1 MILFGIRLKAL
12 KLCCCLKKCN
22 EIFGSW
28 IYLVWQIISV
38 NSYLVWR
45 LAAADISAGVEREI
59 CGARLLRERF
69 LLCPFSAPTLSHC
82 IASFSFRIPP
92 PLFLQKTP
100 RSHSVE
106 NSHPL
111 ILKKKNPVS
120 FCNNS
125 YFFVHFPFLIQP
137 IRHKNIGF
145 SHSKEVFFSPF

>member
-1 MILFGIRLKAL
+1 MILFGIRHKTL
-12 KLCCCLKKCN
+12 KLCCCPKKCN

-38 NSYLVWR
+38 NSYLVQQQ
-45 LAAADISAGVEREI
+45 IY
-59 CGARLLRERF
+59 LLVWRERYVAPDCSGKGFYCAHF
-69 LLCPFSAPTLSHC
+69 LLQRSHTVLRLSLSASL
-82 IASFSFRIPP
+82 P

-100 RSHSVE
+100 RSHSVKKT
-106 NSHPL
+106 P
-111 ILKKKNPVS
+111 ILSFSKKNTPVS